1 MKLDC
6 QYSLKFP
13 EGMEMVL
20 YPLFQA
26 GWFDLMDCLD
36 LSHRMEESNMKMMDC
51 VEVMVEKKSYA
62 REGVHKGMQGW
73 ICLEDNSNGTWLVNF
88 PQCGEKEDIA
98 EISIKEEDLKV
109 IPVMNAIVNEQ
120 IKAKYD
126 AEESSGKSVDKDDD
140 LSGYLI

>member
-1 MKLDC
+1 
-6 QYSLKFP
+6 
-13 EGMEMVL
+13 
-20 YPLFQA
+20 
-26 GWFDLMDCLD
+26 
-36 LSHRMEESNMKMMDC
+36 MKMMDC

-120 IKAKYD
+120 IKAQFD
-126 AEESSGKSVDKDDD
+126 AEESSGKSFEKDDD

>member
-1 MKLDC
+1 
-6 QYSLKFP
+6 
-13 EGMEMVL
+13 
-20 YPLFQA
+20 
-26 GWFDLMDCLD
+26 
-36 LSHRMEESNMKMMDC
+36 MKMMDC

-126 AEESSGKSVDKDDD
+126 AEESSRKSFDKDDD

>member
-1 MKLDC
+1 
-6 QYSLKFP
+6 
-13 EGMEMVL
+13 
-20 YPLFQA
+20 
-26 GWFDLMDCLD
+26 
-36 LSHRMEESNMKMMDC
+36 MKMMDC

-98 EISIKEEDLKV
+98 EISIKEEDLKP

-120 IKAKYD
+120 IKAQFD
-126 AEESSGKSVDKDDD
+126 AEESSGKSFGMDDD
-140 LSGYLI
+140 LSDYLI

>member
-1 MKLDC
+1 
-6 QYSLKFP
+6 
-13 EGMEMVL
+13 
-20 YPLFQA
+20 
-26 GWFDLMDCLD
+26 
-36 LSHRMEESNMKMMDC
+36 MKMMDC

-98 EISIKEEDLKV
+98 QISIKEEDLKV

-120 IKAKYD
+120 IKAQFD
-126 AEESSGKSVDKDDD
+126 AEESSGKSFGMDDD
-140 LSGYLI
+140 LSDYLI

>member
-1 MKLDC
+1 
-6 QYSLKFP
+6 
-13 EGMEMVL
+13 
-20 YPLFQA
+20 
-26 GWFDLMDCLD
+26 
-36 LSHRMEESNMKMMDC
+36 MKMMDC

-88 PQCGEKEDIA
+88 PQCGEKKDIA
-98 EISIKEEDLKV
+98 ELSIKEEDLKL

-126 AEESSGKSVDKDDD
+126 AEESSGKSFNKDDD
-140 LSGYLI
+140 LLGYLI